1 MNIPAVLKLT
11 TSWSPCEAPRAS
23 ARDQRARDQRDI
35 ISHGSQSQAGA
46 SSLQSIKGSSLSSSF
61 DWRYVQKPEQQI
73 TKAHIWSKQW
83 SICHGCFLR
92 PHFLPLVKRKRSGS
106 ETEIE
111 ARPQTDLSS
120 ENKSTD
126 GGRSRIPTTWARVSI
141 EPLLLLFVT
150 MWAWWWW
157 SGISSLLTGGHKPP
171 SWVRIWERVGLERSL
186 YGGATLVGF
195 KSVRMACELVQDHK
209 IWKTSV
215 WFSRIRVTCC
225 QIGRLG
231 VLVHY
236 SSHDDKNK
244 EIRVIR
250 KHCQILNVS
259 SNTKKAVKHQWELS
273 LSKEVLCKS
282 IFPLFAVART
292 LSCGKL
298 PTFWKKMPIFPAKP
312 SS

>member
-1 MNIPAVLKLT
+1 MR
-11 TSWSPCEAPRAS
+11 SPPGIRPRSESSRSERHHKSRLAITGWGFISPVYKGFIIVFIILLVIRAEARA
-23 ARDQRARDQRDI
+23 AN
-35 ISHGSQSQAGA
+35 H
-46 SSLQSIKGSSLSSSF
+46 KGPHL
-61 DWRYVQKPEQQI
+61 VE
-73 TKAHIWSKQW
+73 AM

-92 PHFLPLVKRKRSGS
+92 PHFLPLVKRNRSGS
-106 ETEIE
+106 EREIE
-111 ARPQTDLSS
+111 ARPQTDLNS

-171 SWVRIWERVGLERSL
+171 SWVRIWERVGFERSL
-186 YGGATLVGF
+186 YGGANLVGF

-244 EIRVIR
+244 EIRV
-250 KHCQILNVS
+250 K
-259 SNTKKAVKHQWELS
+259 
-273 LSKEVLCKS
+273 
-282 IFPLFAVART
+282 T
-292 LSCGKL
+292 LSDSKCQRQH
-298 PTFWKKMPIFPAKP
+298 
-312 SS
+312 

>member
-1 MNIPAVLKLT
+1 MNIPTVLKLT

-23 ARDQRARDQRDI
+23 ARDQRAGDQRDI

-61 DWRYVQKPEQQI
+61 DWWSVQKPEQQI

-106 ETEIE
+106 EREME

-244 EIRVIR
+244 EIRV
-250 KHCQILNVS
+250 K
-259 SNTKKAVKHQWELS
+259 
-273 LSKEVLCKS
+273 
-282 IFPLFAVART
+282 T
-292 LSCGKL
+292 LSDSKCQRQH
-298 PTFWKKMPIFPAKP
+298 
-312 SS
+312 

>member
-1 MNIPAVLKLT
+1 MNIPTVLKLT

-23 ARDQRARDQRDI
+23 ARDQRAGDQRDI

-61 DWRYVQKPEQQI
+61 DWWYAQKPEQQI

-83 SICHGCFLR
+83 SICHGCF

-106 ETEIE
+106 EREME

-157 SGISSLLTGGHKPP
+157 PGISSLLAGGHKPP
-171 SWVRIWERVGLERSL
+171 SWVRIWERVGLERR
-186 YGGATLVGF
+186 GGDHYME
-195 KSVRMACELVQDHK
+195 VRPWLGSRVWGWRVNWSK
-209 IWKTSV
+209 IIK
-215 WFSRIRVTCC
+215 
-225 QIGRLG
+225 
-231 VLVHY
+231 Y
-236 SSHDDKNK
+236 
-244 EIRVIR
+244 
-250 KHCQILNVS
+250 
-259 SNTKKAVKHQWELS
+259 
-273 LSKEVLCKS
+273 
-282 IFPLFAVART
+282 
-292 LSCGKL
+292 GKL
-298 PTFWKKMPIFPAKP
+298 RSGSQEFGWHAVRLVVWVF
-312 SS
+312 